1 MALAEIALERTMHI
15 VLVWNQSVAYL
26 KAFQPGTPP
35 FKSLLLP
42 IIAAVTPLLSLGTA
56 PNVQIHIV
64 AAAPVMRLVEELTIS

>member
-15 VLVWNQSVAYL
+15 VLVMEPIGSISQSI
-26 KAFQPGTPP
+26 PTWHTP
-35 FKSLLLP
+35 FESLLLP

-56 PNVQIHIV
+56 PTVQIHIV